1 MKMCECGR
9 CDDCNQGNNIPGFG
23 GTLRNTNSGMDMS
36 FTSNENPNAG
46 KIQFTP
52 VTFETQDQLK
62 DFVREI
68 IRKVGSHYELKS
80 HSGKNLGHF
89 PTKGAAEK
97 HEREVNYFKNKG
109 K

>member
-1 MKMCECGR
+1 MKICECGQ

-23 GTLRNTNSGMDMS
+23 GTLRNANSGMDME
-36 FTSNENPNAG
+36 FTSNNNPDSS
-46 KIQFTP
+46 KIQFVP

-80 HSGKNLGHF
+80 HSGKTLGRG
-89 PTKGAAEK
+89 TKGEMEK
-97 HEREVNYFKNKG
+97 RENQVNYFKNKQ
-109 K
+109 

>member
-1 MKMCECGR
+1 MKMCECGQ
-9 CDDCNQGNNIPGFG
+9 CDDCNQANNIPGFG

-46 KIQFTP
+46 KIQFVP

-68 IRKVGSHYELKS
+68 IRKVKGGYRLYSHK
-80 HSGKNLGHF
+80 HKNLGTF
-89 PTKGAAEK
+89 DTLGGAKK

-109 K
+109 Q